1 MILKLNYWQDFQ
13 VWLNKEVSK
22 SFSPKASVKLD
33 EIETATVS
41 VFWKLTVASSKL
53 RSIYAWKTF
62 EIQVRIAR
70 ESVICWLGASPLPCS
85 GAAAAVDCG
94 LHGLEE

>member
-1 MILKLNYWQDFQ
+1 M
-13 VWLNKEVSK
+13 
-22 SFSPKASVKLD
+22 
-33 EIETATVS
+33 
-41 VFWKLTVASSKL
+41 ASSKL